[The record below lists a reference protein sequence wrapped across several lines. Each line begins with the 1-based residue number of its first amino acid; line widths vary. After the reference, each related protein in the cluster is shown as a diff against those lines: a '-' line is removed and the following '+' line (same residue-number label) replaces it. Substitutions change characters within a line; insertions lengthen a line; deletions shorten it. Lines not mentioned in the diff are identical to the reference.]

1 MDNCKIC
8 GQEVKPCFKSLVLN
22 RYNVQY
28 YKCVNCGFIQTESPY
43 WLDEAYN
50 SAIAN
55 QDIGL
60 LNRNLVIAPI
70 LSCVITYFVDK
81 RGKFID
87 YGGGYG
93 VLTRIMRDKG
103 YDFYRYD
110 TYCENIFAKEFDY
123 KAPNISPDY
132 ELLSSFEVFEHL
144 ADPTSE
150 LEKML
155 TWSDNIFFST
165 EIQPDKLNSPDD
177 WWYIVP
183 ETGQHIAFYTLKSLQ
198 ILGEKFGLNF
208 YTNGATLHL
217 FTKRKLNKFIVK
229 SILKYR
235 IAKFLDLALLNKKSL
250 LISDYN
256 SIKCSRLMDLRNEEI
271 IK

>member
-8 GQEVKPCFKSLVLN
+8 GEEVKACFKALVLN
-22 RYNVQY
+22 RYDVQY
-28 YKCVNCGFIQTESPY
+28 YKCVNCGFVQTESPY

-50 SAIAN
+50 NAIAN

-60 LNRNLVIAPI
+60 LNRNLVISPI
-70 LSCVITYFVDK
+70 LSCLITYCFDNK
-81 RGKFID
+81 GKFID

-110 TYCENIFAKEFDY
+110 TYCENIFAKEFDH
-123 KAPNISPDY
+123 KAPGTSPDY
-132 ELLSSFEVFEHL
+132 TLLSSFEVFEHL
-144 ADPTSE
+144 INPIDE

-155 TWSDNIFFST
+155 KWSDNIFFST
-165 EIQPDKLNSPDD
+165 EIQPNKLNSAGD

-183 ETGQHIAFYTLKSLQ
+183 ETGQHIAFYTVKSLQ
-198 ILGEKFGLNF
+198 VLSEKFGLNL
-208 YTNGATLHL
+208 YTDGATLHL
-217 FTKRKLNKFIVK
+217 FTKKKLNKLIIK

-235 IAKFLDLALLNKKSL
+235 VAKFLDLALLNKRSL
-250 LISDYN
+250 LMSDYN
-256 SIKCSRLMDLRNEEI
+256 LIKSSGTNGLSNENI
-271 IK
+271 I